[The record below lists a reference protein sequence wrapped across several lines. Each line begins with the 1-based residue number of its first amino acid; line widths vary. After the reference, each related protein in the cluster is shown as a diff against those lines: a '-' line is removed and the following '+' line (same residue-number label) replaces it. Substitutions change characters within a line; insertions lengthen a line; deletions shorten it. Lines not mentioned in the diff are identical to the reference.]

1 MTSAYLT
8 DLRQR
13 LCANRDR
20 LDDELKHVPPDYTKA
35 AFYERQIER
44 LLEEIKMCSTTE
56 VLGKVV
62 FGVTVEQGE
71 FPDFVFELPTS
82 NNEVLLE
89 DVEKR
94 LAWHNPPLRL
104 KTVNN
109 VPATARPSNK
119 TLVANFK
126 DGDRLELVADIAPD
140 PPEGRVKHQ
149 NKMYNMAWWGAMLG
163 VAGLVLTALYTILSW
178 IYKLKTGKGK

>member
-20 LDDELKHVPPDYTKA
+20 LDDELKHVPPDYIKA
-35 AFYERQIER
+35 AFYERQIAQ

-126 DGDRLELVADIAPD
+126 DGDRLELVADIAPGHAHFNAY
-140 PPEGRVKHQ
+140 PRPFEGFRK
-149 NKMYNMAWWGAMLG
+149 
-163 VAGLVLTALYTILSW
+163 GLPWSW
-178 IYKLKTGKGK
+178 IHH

>member
-1 MTSAYLT
+1 
-8 DLRQR
+8 
-13 LCANRDR
+13 
-20 LDDELKHVPPDYTKA
+20 
-35 AFYERQIER
+35 
-44 LLEEIKMCSTTE
+44 MCSTTE
-56 VLGKVV
+56 GDLLLQQLKQNELSVHHRTSVTLMQLPTTPCMIGGVCLAYRLRMIQDRWCNLFAISHAKRFMFHLAVLGKVV

-71 FPDFVFELPTS
+71 FPNFVFELPTS

-94 LAWHNPPLRL
+94 LRWHNPPLRL

-126 DGDRLELVADIAPD
+126 DGDRLELVADIAPGD
-140 PPEGRVKHQ
+140 S
-149 NKMYNMAWWGAMLG
+149 A
-163 VAGLVLTALYTILSW
+163 
-178 IYKLKTGKGK
+178 